1 MEDGLVIEED
11 IGGSEWKLISLFAV
25 LDGHGGAECMEHVRD
40 NLVEKVRAWT
50 PLLDEAGDLNEMI
63 KILMNKSFF
72 ELDYEF
78 FQKHPDLAQ
87 TCGATGLV
95 LLVIESKA
103 FVFSL
108 GDCKGYTFRN
118 EVLFQLN
125 LDHLPVRMR
134 PRRAGATSACA
145 SRTPADSSSTT
156 ASWASARYP
165 AASASSSTR

>member
-1 MEDGLVIEED
+1 MEDGLVVEED

-25 LDGHGGAECMEHVRD
+25 LDGHGGAECMEYVRD

-50 PLLDEAGDLNEMI
+50 PLLDEAGDLNEMV

-78 FQKHPDLAQ
+78 LQKHPDLAQ

-125 LDHLPVRMR
+125 LDHLPVS
-134 PRRAGATSACA
+134 PGVCRAGATNGCG
-145 SRTPADSSSTT
+145 SRT
-156 ASWASARYP
+156 R
-165 AASASSSTR
+165 AASSNTTV